1 MLHKSR
7 KFDST
12 VLALGASTNA
22 VPPGSETWKAPTS
35 MRGAIDVVANSDG
48 TYIAVLYGR
57 GTGAAPTTIHTS
69 WTELA
74 CRLERVFSVPPE
86 RISEMENEL
95 IGGGT
100 AETGPFEVSLR
111 GWKDFGFLID

>member
-1 MLHKSR
+1 MLSQTAMAR
-7 KFDST
+7 T
-12 VLALGASTNA
+12 LQCCTAEERA
-22 VPPGSETWKAPTS
+22 PP
-35 MRGAIDVVANSDG
+35 
-48 TYIAVLYGR
+48 
-57 GTGAAPTTIHTS
+57 PTTIHTS

-100 AETGPFEVSLR
+100 ETGPFEVSLR
-111 GWKDFGFLID
+111 GWKDF

>member
-1 MLHKSR
+1 MLHCLLNAAQVKEVR
-7 KFDST
+7 QHG
-12 VLALGASTNA
+12 LGI
-22 VPPGSETWKAPTS
+22 GGFYECGPTGK
-35 MRGAIDVVANSDG
+35 RNLEGANQHEIAIDVVATSDG

-86 RISEMENEL
+86 RIREMEM
-95 IGGGT
+95 
-100 AETGPFEVSLR
+100 S
-111 GWKDFGFLID
+111 